1 VISIDS
7 LLGGGQGSEGGPGLR
22 EVVERLTT
30 PARAGFVLT
39 KQQLATS
46 AARLNLPV
54 GFGER
59 SQMLTNLFRA
69 AAELDRLLPLIEA
82 LQAEARRWDSLYLE
96 WAASYPGSAPIWQ
109 TWRDRLAASRALLDE
124 MAQAA
129 ASVVHAE
136 APPADAPLPSPVDRQ
151 EEYAD

>member
-1 VISIDS
+1 VSS
-7 LLGGGQGSEGGPGLR
+7 VEGLPGGRQEEEGGPGLR
-22 EVVERLTT
+22 EVVERLTS

-39 KQQLATS
+39 KQRLATS
-46 AARLNLPV
+46 AAQLNLPV

-82 LQAEARRWDSLYLE
+82 LRAEAGRWDSLYLE
-96 WAASYPGSAPIWQ
+96 WATSYPGSAPIWRS
-109 TWRDRLAASRALLDE
+109 WRERLAATRALLDD
-124 MAQAA
+124 MAQAVS
-129 ASVVHAE
+129 SVVTAE
-136 APPADAPLPSPVDRQ
+136 TPRPDEPLPGPVDRQ